1 MESGVADVA
10 TPVRSLPANDQLPE
24 GFAAPGD
31 NTIPADLPEPVVETK
46 VVEPSRVDAPTEP
59 SEDVSEGSSDPPKEV
74 LEGAGDMGLS
84 APSSVSC
91 SINIIVLVLNF
102 YCSPSHPY
110 IYIYIY
116 HLWWL
121 KATTS
126 PFSNLMPSKCLISN
140 VGNYP

>member
-102 YCSPSHPY
+102 YCSPSHPC
-110 IYIYIY
+110 IYIYIICGGLRQQLR
-116 HLWWL
+116 HFQILCPQ
-121 KATTS
+121 S
-126 PFSNLMPSKCLISN
+126 
-140 VGNYP
+140 V